1 MSVGRGDDGLNMEED
16 DGAHDADASIVV
28 EDPPQ
33 QRQDEGEG
41 VAASGEG
48 MEMVAPAAAQQHQQQ
63 IAMVHH
69 QLSSVV
75 SVQRT
80 INLYNLEKYTFGK
93 KEAQMEKDTSVAAR
107 LTRMKDMY
115 EREGM
120 RRTVDA
126 VLLVHQ
132 HNHPHVLLL
141 QIGNTFFK
149 LYAYTRSPI
158 YFYLF

>member
-1 MSVGRGDDGLNMEED
+1 MDDD
-16 DGAHDADASIVV
+16 RHDADASIMA
-28 EDPPQ
+28 EDTP
-33 QRQDEGEG
+33 RHDDEQERAGG
-41 VAASGEG
+41 NRGG
-48 MEMVAPAAAQQHQQQ
+48 MEMAAAQQHQP

-69 QLSSVV
+69 QLSAVV

-107 LTRMKDMY
+107 LLRMKDMY

-149 LYAYTRSPI
+149 LYAFHSLSDI
-158 YFYLF
+158 NI

>member
-1 MSVGRGDDGLNMEED
+1 MDDD
-16 DGAHDADASIVV
+16 RHDAAASIMA
-28 EDPPQ
+28 EDTP
-33 QRQDEGEG
+33 RHDDEHERAGG
-41 VAASGEG
+41 NRGG
-48 MEMVAPAAAQQHQQQ
+48 MEMAAQQHQP

-69 QLSSVV
+69 QLSAVV

-107 LTRMKDMY
+107 LLRMKDMY

-149 LYAYTRSPI
+149 LYVHSRYI
-158 YFYLF
+158 NLCI